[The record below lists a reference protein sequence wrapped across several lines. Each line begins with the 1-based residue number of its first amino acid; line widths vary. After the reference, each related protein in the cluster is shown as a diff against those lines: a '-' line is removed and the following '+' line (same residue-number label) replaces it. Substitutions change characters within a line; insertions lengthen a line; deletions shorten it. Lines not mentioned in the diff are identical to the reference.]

1 MTGAVHVKE
10 TCVLPAV
17 PAREVGAPGTVRGVT
32 ADDAV
37 ETVPVPAALDALTRN
52 VYAVPFVKPVT
63 VAEADVD
70 VPSANTV
77 YVDPS
82 VEDSTT

>member
-1 MTGAVHVKE
+1 MNATDNEPSEAVIPVI
-10 TCVLPAV
+10 
-17 PAREVGAPGTVRGVT
+17 VGAPGVVTGVT
-32 ADDAV
+32 EDDAV
-37 ETVPVPAALDALTRN
+37 ETVPVPAVLVALTRN

-77 YVDPS
+77 YVVPS
-82 VEDSTT
+82 VDDSTT